1 MGKNAL
7 IESAK
12 AQDMETFRKLL
23 KTEDINAYIAGY
35 DTTREQTA
43 ALLPYGVIVH
53 SDARIKPLGVLV
65 LENQKDEKYT
75 PFIQELLAQ
84 EKLDL
89 DTPIC
94 KSDETMYPLRFMLAA
109 DTTKGFVNL
118 KALLKRQDW
127 DVNRDLPDIL
137 RSACSPLKA
146 VAVMEHPKA
155 DVNQKNT
162 YLFWGRDCQIFV
174 GKAECPIWMAA
185 GIETA
190 LKLCECNAAEPD
202 AASLK
207 EANQE
212 GSIALKKFLDLS
224 SKAPADG
231 SLIGTRFG
239 EGNSEGKAYF
249 GFKHLLNAVVGS
261 YAEKLGQKE
270 IAPDVCKYILSVH
283 QSARKFGIMERAA
296 HRGHEVG

>member
-89 DTPIC
+89 DYLR
-94 KSDETMYPLRFMLAA
+94 EENTMLIF
-109 DTTKGFVNL
+109 
-118 KALLKRQDW
+118 
-127 DVNRDLPDIL
+127 
-137 RSACSPLKA
+137 
-146 VAVMEHPKA
+146 
-155 DVNQKNT
+155 QK
-162 YLFWGRDCQIFV
+162 V
-174 GKAECPIWMAA
+174 
-185 GIETA
+185 
-190 LKLCECNAAEPD
+190 
-202 AASLK
+202 
-207 EANQE
+207 
-212 GSIALKKFLDLS
+212 
-224 SKAPADG
+224 
-231 SLIGTRFG
+231 
-239 EGNSEGKAYF
+239 
-249 GFKHLLNAVVGS
+249 
-261 YAEKLGQKE
+261 
-270 IAPDVCKYILSVH
+270 
-283 QSARKFGIMERAA
+283 
-296 HRGHEVG
+296 